1 MKLSDGQR
9 KTLNLLDQW
18 AQQED
23 ASRTGAAKVRHSE
36 RLREI
41 RQELENQATGG
52 GRLAGVD
59 MAADDNG
66 QMLLLSLRGGGEEGR
81 GASAAAPPLIW
92 VGFGRAR
99 ARGGRESGGRRW
111 VLHRDT
117 PPRSAHAWGGRSCT
131 LGRWG
136 SVQYSRC

>member
-1 MKLSDGQR
+1 MGR
-9 KTLNLLDQW
+9 GTHLLLPIHV
-18 AQQED
+18 E
-23 ASRTGAAKVRHSE
+23 GEGE
-36 RLREI
+36 RLLAESLSLGLQLLKLALRDTP
-41 RQELENQATGG
+41 QLENQAAGG